1 MRAVVLREHGGP
13 EVLVVS
19 ESPDPNPAPE
29 EVLVRVH
36 ATALNRAD
44 LLQRMGIDRKSTRLN
59 SSHT

>member
-13 EVLVVS
+13 EVLAVS
-19 ESPDPNPAPE
+19 ESSDPVAAPE

-44 LLQRMGIDRKSTRLN
+44 LLQRKIGRA
-59 SSHT
+59 HV